1 MTEEKEHVVQH
12 ESLKVTMI
20 ELLSIMTLFRELS
33 MIASITMISLTK
45 TTKVLSRRR
54 RTGSWTLSA
63 SELGI

>member
-54 RTGSWTLSA
+54 RTG
-63 SELGI
+63 